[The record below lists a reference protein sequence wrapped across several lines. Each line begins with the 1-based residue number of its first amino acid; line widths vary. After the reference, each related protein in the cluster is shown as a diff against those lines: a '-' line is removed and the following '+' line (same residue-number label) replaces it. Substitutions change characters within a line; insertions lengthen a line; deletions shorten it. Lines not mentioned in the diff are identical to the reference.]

1 MNRYVKALD
10 GLRAIAVTLVMLYH
24 LGTYKLGGLTI
35 EFGWVGVQ
43 LFFVL
48 SGFLI
53 TQILINDRDQA
64 LGDYLKRFYW
74 RRSLRIF
81 PLYFLYLLIV
91 TAMFVASKQPVKFV
105 EQAPYLFTYTYNF
118 SSLTGAWYHS
128 AFLTH
133 LWSLSVEE
141 QFYLFWPF
149 LIYFLPHSWLKRLV
163 VVLILAGPLF
173 RWWLARWLGPEAM
186 PETLYWFTLTHLDAF
201 ATGAAMV
208 VFGRYFL
215 RQVGKWAW
223 LAVLL
228 GLVAGVAN
236 GWYWSGPLPFDWTSL
251 GYPIAH
257 MGHYQHLWSYSLL
270 NIASAFVILWATQLP
285 ESHWLASRPL
295 VAIGKVSYGMYVY
308 HWCILAMVVRA
319 YKALGGENY
328 GPAGALFLFVGY
340 YGVLYGV
347 SYLSFGWF
355 EARFIQLKD
364 RFFKKAPVSQS

>member
-1 MNRYVKALD
+1 MNRYVKAVD

-53 TQILINDRDQA
+53 TQILLNDRDQA

-81 PLYFLYLLIV
+81 PLYFFYLLIV
-91 TAMFVASKQPVKFV
+91 TAMFVASQQPVKFV

-141 QFYLFWPF
+141 QFYLVWPF
-149 LIYFLPHSWLKRLV
+149 LIYFLPHLWLKRLV
-163 VVLILAGPLF
+163 VVLVLAGPLF

-208 VFGRYFL
+208 VFGQYFS

-236 GWYWSGPLPFDWTSL
+236 GLLWSGPLPLDWTSL

-257 MGHYQHLWSYSLL
+257 MGHNQHLWSYSLL
-270 NIASAFVILWATQLP
+270 NIASAFVILLATQLP

-328 GPAGALFLFVGY
+328 GPAGALLMFVGY
-340 YGVLYGV
+340 YGVLYAV
-347 SYLSFGWF
+347 SYVSFRWF

-364 RFFKKAPVSQS
+364 RFFKKAPVSQL